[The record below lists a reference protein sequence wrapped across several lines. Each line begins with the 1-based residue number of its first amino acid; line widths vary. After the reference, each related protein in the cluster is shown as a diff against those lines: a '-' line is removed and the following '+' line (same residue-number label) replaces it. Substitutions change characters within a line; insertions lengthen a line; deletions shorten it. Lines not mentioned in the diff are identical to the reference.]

1 MAIADNKI
9 TTAEVNQL
17 HVQGVPGDRLTGT
30 VQENKAVFDALPE
43 LLVERHNS
51 LTDDMVSQATT
62 LAGLYTAVHS
72 AAITDAVKTQYRN
85 MGWTD

>member
-9 TTAEVNQL
+9 STAEVNQH

-43 LLVERHNS
+43 LIVERHNG

-62 LAGLYTAVHS
+62 LAGLYTTVQS
-72 AAITDAVKTQYRN
+72 AAISDAVKTQYRN
-85 MGWTD
+85 MGWVG

>member
-9 TTAEVNQL
+9 STAEVNQY

-43 LLVERHNS
+43 LIVERHNG
-51 LTDDMVSQATT
+51 LTDDVKDIDDALEISS
-62 LAGLYTAVHS
+62 GVKNLYRS
-72 AAITDAVKTQYRN
+72 
-85 MGWTD
+85 MGWIG